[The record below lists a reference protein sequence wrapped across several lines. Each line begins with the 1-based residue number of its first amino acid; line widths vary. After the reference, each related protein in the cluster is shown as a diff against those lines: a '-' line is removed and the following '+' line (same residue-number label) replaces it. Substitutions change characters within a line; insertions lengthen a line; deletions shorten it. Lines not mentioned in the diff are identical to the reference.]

1 MPLAA
6 AVVAVAA
13 LFLPIVGLS
22 AAHVQYFL
30 PTFEGAFVWLRRVFV
45 CCQLH
50 LVPRSPP
57 EALNAINSSCDRF
70 AAGFVIAL
78 LLVTASFYADAVAVS
93 R

>member
-1 MPLAA
+1 L
-6 AVVAVAA
+6 
-13 LFLPIVGLS
+13 LW
-22 AAHVQYFL
+22 
-30 PTFEGAFVWLRRVFV
+30 ER
-45 CCQLH
+45 QLH
-50 LVPRSPP
+50 LVPHSPP